1 MVLLYDMRNMT
12 LRDFFFLEKTKFI
25 KEPKKT
31 NTIDKKSTD
40 KRKKKYTTQTPL
52 ANSQKRK
59 ITPK

>member
-40 KRKKKYTTQTPL
+40 KRKKNIRLKPL
-52 ANSQKRK
+52 
-59 ITPK
+59 

>member
-40 KRKKKYTTQTPL
+40 KRKKKIYDSNP
-52 ANSQKRK
+52 SSKF
-59 ITPK
+59 PKKKNHT